1 MSTVAAFL
9 NQALQGAHASRT
21 QSIAVACIVTGLLL
35 FAIAAGL
42 WLRQSRRLRQQQQRL
57 RARRQDEFRTSS
69 LEEMRGLAAAV
80 VAMGRQLDALRADIA
95 AERKFG
101 SRLACAPPAA
111 YQYAAQLLR
120 DGASEAQLIER
131 CDLTRSEAA
140 WLQQIHAA
148 DKEV

>member
-1 MSTVAAFL
+1 MSTVAALL
-9 NQALQGAHASRT
+9 NHALQAAHASRT
-21 QSIAVACIVTGLLL
+21 QSIALACIVTGLLL
-35 FAIAAGL
+35 FTLAAGL
-42 WLRQSRRLRQQQQRL
+42 WIKQSSRLRQQQRL
-57 RARRQDEFRTSS
+57 GARRQDEFRTSS

-101 SRLACAPPAA
+101 SHMADAPSAS